1 MKQYGAQIDCI
12 LDGIDRD
19 SKLRVAVPGILLCS

>member
-1 MKQYGAQIDCI
+1 MKQYRTQFDCI

-19 SKLRVAVPGILLCS
+19 SKLRIAGSRNTS